1 MAKVVADQRARGGGK
16 GRPVLYVLGASLL
29 LLAVYMV
36 SLLSWSGSTSPT
48 SPQQGA
54 SQQSSSPSSSSA
66 NTSRVPTEN
75 PAYPSPAAP
84 ASGTSG
90 SAPAPR

>member
-1 MAKVVADQRARGGGK
+1 MAEKVADQRARGGGK
-16 GRPVLYVLGASLL
+16 GRPVLIVLVGSMVLL
-29 LLAVYMV
+29 GIYMV
-36 SLLSWSGSTSPT
+36 TLLGWSGSTTPT

-54 SQQSSSPSSSSA
+54 SQQTTNAPASSA

-84 ASGTSG
+84 TAGTTG
-90 SAPAPR
+90 STR